1 MVPAT
6 HITSIEE
13 EDNEMD
19 YGSQVV
25 ASDNTRQDPR
35 EMTSSSVVQQF
46 MNNTTSTNMLASK
59 TNSHLNSIGNN
70 TLIPQIM
77 SQDGTP
83 KSGGV
88 QHHRNM
94 MPLQA
99 SYFPQVHGDAN
110 KESLTL
116 GESIGSQGSGSHNLM
131 QLRLDQAVRYSE
143 LCERR
148 ILDY

>member
-1 MVPAT
+1 MPQQMVPAT

-59 TNSHLNSIGNN
+59 TNSHLNSIGTN

-83 KSGGV
+83 KSGGI
-88 QHHRNM
+88 HHQRNM
-94 MPLQA
+94 YPL
-99 SYFPQVHGDAN
+99 
-110 KESLTL
+110 
-116 GESIGSQGSGSHNLM
+116 
-131 QLRLDQAVRYSE
+131 
-143 LCERR
+143 
-148 ILDY
+148 

>member
-1 MVPAT
+1 MPQQMVPAT

-88 QHHRNM
+88 
-94 MPLQA
+94 
-99 SYFPQVHGDAN
+99 
-110 KESLTL
+110 
-116 GESIGSQGSGSHNLM
+116 
-131 QLRLDQAVRYSE
+131 
-143 LCERR
+143 
-148 ILDY
+148 